1 MIRIEGLTIVFK
13 SFRIEDL
20 HIQIDDEEFHFLLG
34 PTGSGKTLILESIM
48 GLRQPRHGRIIIGDR
63 EVQKLPPEQR
73 EISYV
78 PQDLALFPHLTV
90 RENILFGI
98 RARNLDLKLYEKY
111 INALVEVMKIEHLL
125 ERYPANLSGGEK
137 KRVALLRAL
146 APRPKLLLLDE
157 PLSGLD
163 PSIKADIQQLLK
175 TLHSSFRPT
184 TLCVTHD
191 FEEAYFLGDKI
202 TICID
207 GKVEQ
212 VGGRDDVF
220 LRPKSRK
227 VAQFLGAKNLYK
239 AEILGREK
247 SFQRVILGVNP
258 VRNSSRCDSKP
269 SGALNPTG
277 IILKSNPAAA
287 AGPEGL
293 WPGGPLARRE
303 QRGIISNGVNGLQV
317 SVPMGLS
324 QEKFEVG
331 MEVDLFIHPDE
342 VMIIREGKPV
352 KDALKRNIFEGEI
365 LDIIDRGR
373 YHMVY
378 FQTLEGK
385 IPFEISIPNYA
396 FRNLNLSIGKT
407 IKVALREESL
417 WMMP

>member
-1 MIRIEGLTIVFK
+1 MIRIEGLTIVFE
-13 SFRIEDL
+13 SFKIEDL

-111 INALVEVMKIEHLL
+111 INALVEVMRIEHLL

-258 VRNSSRCDSKP
+258 VRNSS
-269 SGALNPTG
+269 GALSPTG
-277 IILKSNPAAA
+277 IILKSNPAA
-287 AGPEGL
+287 
-293 WPGGPLARRE
+293 E

-317 SVPMGLS
+317 SLPMGLS

-373 YHMVY
+373 YHVVY